1 MVGEITTD
9 NQTASV
15 DHQTRA
21 FARLVDR
28 TGDVQLPAGL
38 AEVPIEIAS
47 TSEIYGEH
55 DRRGDGVAGRFI
67 LDAGAPTVLDP
78 SRIPGF
84 AAPSVGSRRR

>member
-28 TGDVQLPAGL
+28 TGDVQLPGGL

-47 TSEIYGEH
+47 TSEITVNTT
-55 DRRGDGVAGRFI
+55 VAGTAPQRFI
-67 LDAGAPTVLDP
+67 L
-78 SRIPGF
+78 
-84 AAPSVGSRRR
+84 